1 MMTRVD
7 GKKIV
12 IAMLTSKVKVVAS
25 VPDTTTKEGIL
36 LPLTKMPNVQVVDVC
51 KEDEG
56 ISICSALSYCNV
68 RAVMLMQQTGFFD
81 SINNIVR
88 NAIVFER
95 PVVMMIGMLGWKEQV
110 KNEDN
115 PRFYVRVV
123 EPLIK
128 ALGIDYICVDTDDDI
143 PLIKRGI
150 NNAYEKSKPF
160 IILLNN
166 GAGANYTKG
175 FNLK

>member
-1 MMTRVD
+1 MARVD
-7 GKKIV
+7 GRKIV
-12 IAMLTSKVKVVAS
+12 MALLTSKIKVIAS

-36 LPLTKMPNVQVVDVC
+36 LPLTKMPNMRVVDVC

-56 ISICSALSYCNV
+56 ISICSALSYCNI

-88 NAIVFER
+88 NAIIFER
-95 PVVMMIGMLGWKEQV
+95 PVIMMIGMLGWKEQV

-115 PRFYVRVV
+115 SKYYVRVV

-128 ALGIDYICVDTDDDI
+128 ALNIDYISVDSDTDV
-143 PLIKRGI
+143 PLIKQGI

-160 IILLNN
+160 IILLNK
-166 GAGANYTKG
+166 GAAADYTKKD